1 MGLRGCISIDS
12 LPLQVLLNDNPGW
25 AGTPVAVTREERP
38 QSPILALNRE
48 AREKG
53 LAVGMKY
60 SSALSIVPDLRAR
73 AVPADRIAEAR
84 AHVVQSLLDFTPD
97 IELCPFDSDALWVS
111 VEGLRS
117 LYASETRWSH
127 EVRGALEA
135 EGFKAVVVIGFT
147 RFGTYAIARTGSRSC
162 VFASRKQEQ
171 EMMGRSPVDIL
182 PLPQRMK
189 STLRKLEIRTVHHFV
204 SLPEGETIRRF
215 GKEAGALVKA
225 IISDD
230 PLPIQPVAVIEKV
243 TCCRHL
249 DAPVVEL
256 SKLMP
261 HIDELLAIEAER
273 AGAARSVISGLTL
286 ILRTEDGK
294 VTTDMVRPAA
304 PTLQTSLLMRLI
316 ALRLSGRQFSSG
328 VEDIEIRSARTMPSR
343 TQEELF
349 RGRGRDLKAGARA
362 MAAIRARFGNDSV
375 LSAQLCDSWLPE
387 RSFKWV
393 PLKGLSLPSGGTV
406 PAPRS
411 GHDAPDRQTAVR
423 RVLSTPRQIQQ
434 GRAGRVS
441 FALSGSWWGTGERDS
456 PFHREYS
463 FQDSARGVLW
473 LYVDKLTGLCW
484 LQGVVD

>member
-25 AGTPVAVTREERP
+25 VGTAVAVTKEERP

-53 LAVGMKY
+53 LAIGMKY
-60 SSALSIVPDLRAR
+60 SSALSIVPELRAR

-84 AHVVQSLLDFTPD
+84 GHVVQSLVAFTPD
-97 IELCPFDSDALWVS
+97 IELCPFDPDALWVS

-117 LYASETRWSH
+117 LYETEARWSQ

-147 RFGTYAIARTGSRSC
+147 RFGTYAIARTRLRSM
-162 VFASRKQEQ
+162 VFASREREQ
-171 EMMGRSPVDIL
+171 ALMGRSPVDIL

-189 STLRKLEIRTVHHFV
+189 STLRKLEIRTVQHFV

-215 GKEAGALVKA
+215 GKEAGALRRA
-225 IISDD
+225 ILSDD
-230 PLPIQPVAVIEKV
+230 PLPIQPVAVVERA
-243 TCCRHL
+243 TCRRHL
-249 DAPVVEL
+249 DTPLAEL
-256 SKLMP
+256 SKLLP

-273 AGAARSVISGLTL
+273 AGAERSVISGLTL
-286 ILRTEDGK
+286 ILRTEDGE
-294 VTTDMVRPAA
+294 VTTDLIRPAA
-304 PTLQTSLLMRLI
+304 PTLQTSLLRRLI
-316 ALRLSGRQFSSG
+316 VLRLSARQFTSG
-328 VEDIEIRSARTMPSR
+328 IEDIEIRSARTPPSQ

-349 RGRGRDLKAGARA
+349 RGRGRDLKGGARA
-362 MAAIRARFGNDSV
+362 IAAIRARFGNDSV
-375 LSAQLCDSWLPE
+375 ASAQLCDSWLPE

-393 PLKGLSLPSGGTV
+393 PLKGLSLP
-406 PAPRS
+406 APRS
-411 GHDAPDRQTAVR
+411 GQDAPDRPTAVR
-423 RVLSTPRQIQQ
+423 RILHTPRQAQQ
-434 GRAGRVS
+434 VRAGKGS

-463 FQDSARGVLW
+463 FQNSASGVLW
-473 LYVDKLTGLCW
+473 LYADKLTGIRW